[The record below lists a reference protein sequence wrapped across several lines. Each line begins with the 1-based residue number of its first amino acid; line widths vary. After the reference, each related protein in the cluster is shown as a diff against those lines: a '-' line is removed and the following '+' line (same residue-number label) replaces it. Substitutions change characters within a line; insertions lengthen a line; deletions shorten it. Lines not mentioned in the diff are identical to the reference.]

1 MKHNTWMRVLSF
13 VLSLLMVF
21 GMLPLNTMHVHATE
35 SPSVDNEDTNLEIDY
50 KRPPYKVDENG
61 DPVYDEN
68 NQLIY
73 LNPLQAL
80 SEAAESGR
88 EIDYTYNGQDL
99 TYDDFYSDDYSEPQW
114 RQVFKGDFNKLREWL
129 ESDDPDDRYIVL
141 MEDIKKTIGGSSD
154 WEAIEIKSQK
164 VLDLNGHTL
173 EFYDKRNGTTDQN
186 TDNQYHRSNF
196 ITINGTGY
204 TQGDDPLN
212 PKHGALLTVI
222 DSAGS
227 NVTITNPKGEIA
239 TKNRE
244 TGRIYANG
252 YMINHQKWDF
262 WWYTHR
268 DLFWVLDGDLVI
280 YGGEFQAGR
289 QKDQAKS
296 NFTWGNLKT
305 VIGDAVALG
314 TSIFEYAS
322 GITAAEAA
330 RSDLMGGDMFKDLK
344 EDIAGSDEDEKDTGK
359 TNNGKTD
366 KKDGT
371 GGTEEKKT
379 DTPTSKGEDAAKK
392 DQTVAQK
399 QNDKNSKGEDEAKKG
414 GDSKENKAE
423 GGKDAKPAKKDPTD
437 SQIAEANK
445 TIGAAYLDKDKIS
458 GMVDAGIKVIEG
470 VWNLF
475 TSEPATI
482 ATACIHGTVAR
493 IGKECAVVI
502 YDGNF
507 IGHGS
512 TPNVRNA
519 VFEVYHDAEPS
530 ATLEGRTKGG
540 LMYIYGGTFTANAGA
555 NVFNMY
561 KTNGQPTAKMYE
573 IVTTETVDPVSAQ
586 VVYTHSR
593 QEVTKYLDVSE
604 TFGVEEV
611 RYENLDKW
619 AEKYYAIPEA
629 QRTEYEA
636 LQTSA

>member
-1 MKHNTWMRVLSF
+1 MSMPQKTTPSITRIPTSR
-13 VLSLLMVF
+13 STTAD
-21 GMLPLNTMHVHATE
+21 PL
-35 SPSVDNEDTNLEIDY
+35 I
-50 KRPPYKVDENG
+50 KVDGNG

-68 NQLIY
+68 GNLIC
-73 LNPLQAL
+73 LTPLQAL
-80 SEAAESGR
+80 SEAAEEGR
-88 EIDYTYNGQDL
+88 KIDYTYNGKDL
-99 TYDDFYSDDYSEPQW
+99 TYEDFYSDDYSEPQW
-114 RQVFKGDFNKLREWL
+114 RQVFKGDFDKLREWL

-154 WEAIEIKSQK
+154 WEAIEVKSQK

-173 EFYDKRNGTTDQN
+173 EFYDKRNGTMDQN
-186 TDNQYHRSNF
+186 SENQYHRSNF

-239 TKNRE
+239 VKERT

-252 YMINHQKWDF
+252 YMIYHQKWDF

-305 VIGDAVALG
+305 VIGDAVAFG
-314 TSIFEYAS
+314 TSVFEYAS

-330 RSDLMGGDMFKDLK
+330 RCDLMGGDMFKDLK
-344 EDIAGSDEDEKDTGK
+344 EDIAGSDEDENDTGK
-359 TNNGKTD
+359 TNNGKTN

-423 GGKDAKPAKKDPTD
+423 TGKDAKPSKKDPTD

-445 TIGAAYLDKDKIS
+445 AIGAAYPDCGSGQRAGRVYPQQTGGHQIS
-458 GMVDAGIKVIEG
+458 GCFRD
-470 VWNLF
+470 L
-475 TSEPATI
+475 
-482 ATACIHGTVAR
+482 R
-493 IGKECAVVI
+493 
-502 YDGNF
+502 
-507 IGHGS
+507 
-512 TPNVRNA
+512 R
-519 VFEVYHDAEPS
+519 
-530 ATLEGRTKGG
+530 GRGPLRESG
-540 LMYIYGGTFTANAGA
+540 
-555 NVFNMY
+555 
-561 KTNGQPTAKMYE
+561 
-573 IVTTETVDPVSAQ
+573 
-586 VVYTHSR
+586 
-593 QEVTKYLDVSE
+593 
-604 TFGVEEV
+604 
-611 RYENLDKW
+611 
-619 AEKYYAIPEA
+619 
-629 QRTEYEA
+629 
-636 LQTSA
+636 